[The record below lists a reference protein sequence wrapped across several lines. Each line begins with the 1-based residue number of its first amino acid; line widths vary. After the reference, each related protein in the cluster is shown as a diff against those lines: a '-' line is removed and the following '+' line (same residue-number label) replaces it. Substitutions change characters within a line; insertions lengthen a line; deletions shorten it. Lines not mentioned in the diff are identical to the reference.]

1 MGEGQGQGQLRG
13 RAHPVFSTMDRTQQQ
28 FLVYGEFLVT
38 NG

>member
-1 MGEGQGQGQLRG
+1 MGEGQGQGQVPG
-13 RAHPVFSTMDRTQQQ
+13 RVHPVFSTMDRTQQP